1 MAFTGALS
9 GVRVLD
15 VTQAYAGPFCA
26 QLLADQ
32 GADVIKVE
40 GPEGDVNRIL
50 GPRPKDD
57 TTQAYAAL
65 FQHCNRNKRGIVI
78 DLKSDAGREAFLDLV
93 RSADILIE
101 NFRFGVME
109 RLGIGYAT
117 LKAVNPRL
125 VYTSIRG
132 YGDRSGGLSPLAPF
146 PAVDMTAQAY
156 GGVMSVTGSAG
167 GEPTKIGGGWGD
179 TVPGLW
185 AAFAT
190 VTALLEARASGQG
203 QYVDIAMADTILA
216 MCEGVSTFYGYDD
229 SAVPG
234 PTGNRLPDIVPFGT
248 VRARD
253 GHVALAVPP
262 GRAWAVFCGLIGRP
276 DLIDHP
282 DFATIPARR
291 GNADAVYAEVETFT
305 MAHTRAEL
313 SALFADKIPF
323 SPIMDARDIHADAH
337 FAAREMLV
345 EIDHPGSAQRL
356 RTIGTPVKL
365 SRTPGGVR
373 HRAPVLGEHTDE
385 VLAEAGFSADRL
397 AALRA
402 AGAIA

>member
-1 MAFTGALS
+1 MLFPGALS

-50 GPRPKDD
+50 GPRPADD
-57 TTQAYAAL
+57 TTRAYAAL

-78 DLKSDAGREAFLDLV
+78 DLKSDAGRAAFLDLV
-93 RSADILIE
+93 KTADVLIE
-101 NFRFGVME
+101 NFRFGVMD
-109 RLGIGYAT
+109 RLGLGYET
-117 LKAVNPRL
+117 LQAVNPRL
-125 VYTSIRG
+125 VYTSVRG
-132 YGDRSGGLSPLAPF
+132 FGDKAGGLSPLAPY

-156 GGVMSVTGSAG
+156 GGVMSITGPDANT
-167 GEPTKIGGGWGD
+167 PTKIGGGWGD

-190 VTALLEARASGQG
+190 VTALFEARASGQG

-216 MCEGVSTFYGYDD
+216 MCEGISSFYGYDD

-248 VRARD
+248 VRAKD

-262 GRAWAVFCGLIGRP
+262 GRAWGVFCGLIDRP
-276 DLIDHP
+276 DLIERP

-291 GNADAVYAEVETFT
+291 QNAEAVYAEVEKFT
-305 MAHTRAEL
+305 MSRTKDEL
-313 SALFADKIPF
+313 SAVFGDQIPF
-323 SPIMDARDIHADAH
+323 SPIMDAKDIHGDSH

-345 EIDHPGSAQRL
+345 EIDHPGSARRL

-385 VLAEAGFSADRL
+385 VLTEAGFDAERV

-402 AGAIA
+402 SGAIR

>member
-1 MAFTGALS
+1 MVFSGALS

-57 TTQAYAAL
+57 TSHAFAAL

-78 DLKSDAGREAFLDLV
+78 NLKSDAGRDAFLELV
-93 RSADILIE
+93 KTADVLIE
-101 NFRFGVME
+101 NFRYGVME
-109 RLGIGYAT
+109 RLGLDYET

-132 YGDRSGGLSPLAPF
+132 YGDKAGGLSPLAPY

-156 GGVMSVTGSAG
+156 GGIMSVTGPDAQT
-167 GEPTKIGGGWGD
+167 PTKIGGGWGD

-190 VTALLEARASGQG
+190 LTALLEARSSGRG

-229 SAVPG
+229 SVVPA

-248 VRARD
+248 VRAKD

-262 GRAWAVFCGLIGRP
+262 GRAWAVFC
-276 DLIDHP
+276 DLIERTDLIEHP

-291 GNADAVYAEVETFT
+291 KNAQAVYAAIEAFT
-305 MAHTRAEL
+305 TQLTREEL

-323 SPIMDARDIHADAH
+323 SPIMDAKDIHNDAH

-345 EIDHPGSAQRL
+345 DIEHPGSTQRL

-373 HRAPVLGEHTDE
+373 HRAPILGEHTAE
-385 VLAEAGFSADRL
+385 VLSEAGFDDERL
-397 AALRA
+397 ATLRA
-402 AGAIA
+402 SGAIV

>member
-57 TTQAYAAL
+57 TTHAYAAL

-78 DLKSDAGREAFLDLV
+78 DLKSDGGREAFLDLV

-109 RLGIGYAT
+109 RLGLGYAT

-234 PTGNRLPDIVPFGT
+234 PTGNRLPDLVPFGT